1 MSGADPCLSVFLG
14 EQQIASLQLSA
25 DQLLWHY
32 AASWQQ
38 QGFALSPHLPLHGE
52 IPPLNVQRFLR
63 NLLPEG
69 PGLEELLASFRL
81 ARHNTFAL
89 VQAIG
94 QETAG
99 ALTLLPAGQSP
110 TDTTQFRPLSEPEL
124 AERLASRQ
132 QLGLTVWDG
141 KPRLS
146 VAGVQDKLNLLL
158 DPQCGMGFGEGRLCS
173 THILK
178 FERPELPHL
187 VLNEYV
193 TMQLAHACELT
204 VAQAE
209 RRVIGGHPALLVT
222 RFDRKA
228 DLPTQVRRRHLIDG
242 CQVLNLPPE
251 YKYERNFL
259 YGHKA
264 GSSRD
269 VAHIRDGANLPAL
282 FAFAAACRNPAL
294 TRKAMLEWVLFN
306 LLVGNADAHG
316 KNLSFFV
323 GKQGIEL
330 APWYDLV
337 NIALYP
343 DFEQDLAM
351 ALGDEFNAAAIHAY
365 QLADFADSCHLPR
378 SLVSRQLTILAQR
391 LLRQVADLP
400 ARHATTPDEQVYL
413 QRYQQWV
420 EARCHHLLGEVD
432 GIKEMVL

>member
-251 YKYERNFL
+251 YKYERNF
-259 YGHKA
+259 

-316 KNLSFFV
+316 KNYALLYGSDTPDLAPIYDVVCTAVYPRLSKRLAMKIGDRDV
-323 GKQGIEL
+323 PDTIQLKHWTTLVPETKSSQRILVRDLAQMAERIVIEADALVAEL
-330 APWYDLV
+330 AEEGIRHP
-337 NIALYP
+337 I
-343 DFEQDLAM
+343 
-351 ALGDEFNAAAIHAY
+351 LGAICKVI
-365 QLADFADSCHLPR
+365 S
-378 SLVSRQLTILAQR
+378 SRAR
-391 LLRQVADLP
+391 LLQRA
-400 ARHATTPDEQVYL
+400 AEQVS
-413 QRYQQWV
+413 
-420 EARCHHLLGEVD
+420 
-432 GIKEMVL
+432 